1 MNVNV
6 SSMTYTRMLMRL
18 LSTTGKYFQ
27 YRIQPIEKRRKL
39 AVTTSAFDV
48 LMNAQRELVWPDTPE
63 PLNKKQQMWNDLVH
77 FLRQKGLGWSHQNVA
92 SHGKVFVSTL
102 CDALWI
108 VNGHWKKFADRAK
121 PLPRIFEKFQGY
133 KVPESYKKKKLEHSR
148 LDRVS
153 LLKHSDRLN
162 ETLQEPWLCK
172 SRWQEVRKA
181 ILLLSDHVHD
191 YTYYYLELKCR
202 EVKTTNCSTPNGQKA
217 MQTQ

>member
-133 KVPESYKKKKLEHSR
+133 KVPESYKKRNWNIVALI
-148 LDRVS
+148 V
-153 LLKHSDRLN
+153 
-162 ETLQEPWLCK
+162 C
-172 SRWQEVRKA
+172 
-181 ILLLSDHVHD
+181 LS
-191 YTYYYLELKCR
+191 
-202 EVKTTNCSTPNGQKA
+202 
-217 MQTQ
+217 